1 MNEMMIGKDKTSSP
15 DHNLLVPGL
24 MFDKGVWGTVFVPQ
38 KNLVERTDF
47 GTKSSELN
55 FRRKVKKICTE

>member
-1 MNEMMIGKDKTSSP
+1 MRHQPGSQ
-15 DHNLLVPGL
+15 LVGSRL
-24 MFDKGVWGTVFVPQ
+24 MFDKGGWGTVFVPQ

-55 FRRKVKKICTE
+55 FRRKVEKTCME